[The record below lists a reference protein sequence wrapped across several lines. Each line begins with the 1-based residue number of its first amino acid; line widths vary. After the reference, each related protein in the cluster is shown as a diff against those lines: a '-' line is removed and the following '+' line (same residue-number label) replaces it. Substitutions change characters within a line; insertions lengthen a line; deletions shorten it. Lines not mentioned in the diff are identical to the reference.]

1 MNAFRRLSIA
11 TAAVALSA
19 VPAFADEQTV
29 VHTDSLV
36 VVTLADGKVTV
47 SHRFEAHDIEPAL
60 SSIGPDAQASLDD
73 PDAVRALVAY
83 LGRRF
88 VLADAKGAVAL
99 TPGKVDIDAQEVR
112 VAFTGKVQPG
122 TKVLTVRSSVLR
134 DVYPRQTNQVEV
146 RRGRTVRTLVVSDGA
161 AHRIALP

>member
-1 MNAFRRLSIA
+1 MQRWLLALA
-11 TAAVALSA
+11 LVTAPAGAHRGHDAL
-19 VPAFADEQTV
+19 T
-29 VHTDSLV
+29 
-36 VVTLADGKVTV
+36 VVTLGAGNTVTV

-60 SSIGPDAQASLDD
+60 SSIAPDAQASLDD

-88 VLADAKGAVAL
+88 VLSDAKGAVVL

-112 VAFTGKVQPG
+112 VAFSGRVRPG
-122 TKVLTVRSSVLR
+122 TKILTVRSSVLR

-146 RRGRTVRTLVVSDGA
+146 RRGKVVRTIVVSDGA
-161 AHRIALP
+161 AHRVAVP

>member
-1 MNAFRRLSIA
+1 MRRTDVRRWILA
-11 TAAVALSA
+11 LALLAAPAAAHRGHDAL
-19 VPAFADEQTV
+19 T
-29 VHTDSLV
+29 
-36 VVTLADGKVTV
+36 VVTLGAANTVTV

-60 SSIGPDAQASLDD
+60 SSIAPDAQASLDD

-88 VLADAKGAVAL
+88 VLSDAKGAVAL

-122 TKVLTVRSSVLR
+122 TKALTVRSSVLR

-146 RRGRTVRTLVVSDGA
+146 RRGKTVRTLIVSDGA
-161 AHRIALP
+161 AHRVTLP